1 MRLIDADEMLVGES
15 RAYMS
20 VQLEMDDFLTR
31 QINRL
36 VHLRIQRLILAMP
49 TIEAEPVRHGKWMT
63 WEDRFPGKIPK
74 KKNNLGVFCSE
85 CGLHADND
93 STFCPSC
100 GARMDVTEK

>member
-1 MRLIDADEMLVGES
+1 MRLIDADEMLVNES
-15 RAYMS
+15 VAYMS
-20 VQLEMDDFLTR
+20 VQQEIDDLLT
-31 QINRL
+31 QQVNDL
-36 VHLRIQRLILAMP
+36 VHSRTQKLILAMP
-49 TIEAEPVRHGKWMT
+49 TVEAEPVRHGHWLT

-93 STFCPSC
+93 STYCPNC

>member
-49 TIEAEPVRHGKWMT
+49 TIEAEPVGRGRWIKIKGTYYSSSEGKS
-63 WEDRFPGKIPK
+63 GLVK
-74 KKNNLGVFCSE
+74 KCSL
-85 CGLHADND
+85 CGE
-93 STFCPSC
+93 PSPCGYGTPYCAIC
-100 GARMDVTEK
+100 GARW